1 MYMYVYLFIYTYIYI
16 YIICN
21 IYIYFHEPSTWRRQ
35 DASTANRMF
44 FSLEV
49 GPEFTQCIINEHLGD
64 ERRTKWDQPM
74 GPSYDKLEI
83 LNAWIEVGLTN
94 LITLSPKIM
103 VNLENGCI
111 WNMITIGNTAN
122 ISLHW
127 SMIMG
132 RKSKYLTASLF
143 FLLDILSSDRLTFID
158 LGRVWCTSQ
167 NKRRNSTLQVHAWS
181 LPSQL
186 SPPQSLWEKNT
197 TWQVWTCCSL
207 VKSVVIK

>member
-1 MYMYVYLFIYTYIYI
+1 MQYIYI
-16 YIICN
+16 YIFF
-21 IYIYFHEPSTWRRQ
+21 FHEPSTWRRQ

-111 WNMITIGNTAN
+111 WNMITIGNTPN

-143 FLLDILSSDRLTFID
+143 FLLDILSNWQID
-158 LGRVWCTSQ
+158 LYWFGACLMHFSKQKAQQHPANACLESSKPAFASPIFVGEAPQPGRC
-167 NKRRNSTLQVHAWS
+167 
-181 LPSQL
+181 
-186 SPPQSLWEKNT
+186 E
-197 TWQVWTCCSL
+197 L
-207 VKSVVIK
+207 VVL

>member
-1 MYMYVYLFIYTYIYI
+1 MYMYVYLFIYIYI

-21 IYIYFHEPSTWRRQ
+21 IYFHEPSTWRRQ

-143 FLLDILSSDRLTFID
+143 FCWIFFQVTDWPLSIWGVFDALLKTKGATAPWKFLLGVFQASFRLPNLCGKKTQP
-158 LGRVWCTSQ
+158 GRC
-167 NKRRNSTLQVHAWS
+167 
-181 LPSQL
+181 
-186 SPPQSLWEKNT
+186 E
-197 TWQVWTCCSL
+197 L
-207 VKSVVIK
+207 VVL